1 MIAHSKVAI
10 LILLECAIFYIYKYF
25 VRNFL
30 LKFNYIV
37 RDRDKK
43 EDDYAQTTCINIV
56 KFNNIFSRL

>member
-1 MIAHSKVAI
+1 MIAHSKVSI

-43 EDDYAQTTCINIV
+43 EDDYAQTICINIV

>member
-1 MIAHSKVAI
+1 MIAHSKVSI

-43 EDDYAQTTCINIV
+43 EDDYAQTTYINIV